1 MKTIGLKKLLM
12 FFLGHTMPTYHG
24 CVHIEN
30 YFSTKSLVNI
40 NIYNKD
46 EAIVQ
51 LEDSLN
57 NLT

>member
-1 MKTIGLKKLLM
+1 
-12 FFLGHTMPTYHG
+12 MPTYHG